1 MIPIKNASRDMKR
14 AESPMKE
21 RTRLRALAIGL
32 RLITTAAPK
41 PSMTR
46 AKSQKRRRGIS
57 KFRILDWGLE
67 SEMGYDHAI
76 RNPKSAACNGLSF
89 LLVPFQDYPVHDAA
103 DFEELLF
110 VMHHFGT
117 GEACNGVIFP

>member
-1 MIPIKNASRDMKR
+1 
-14 AESPMKE
+14 MKE

-46 AKSQKRRRGIS
+46 AKSQKRRRGITELQ
-57 KFRILDWGLE
+57 IADCGLWIE
-67 SEMGYDHAI
+67 SERDHAI
-76 RNPKSAACNGLSF
+76 RNPKSAIYNGLSF

-110 VMHHFGT
+110 VMHHVGT
-117 GEACNGVIFP
+117 GEACNGVIFPQINCLFRADLFA